1 MQHQKI
7 PLLATLLAV
16 PFLITACLSSDDS
29 SSTSSEGETGQLSLA
44 VTDAPVDE
52 ASAVVVRF
60 THIELKPADGER
72 ITIDY
77 DEPQEID
84 LLALQGPDHAWLF
97 EDEEVPA
104 GRYNWIRLHVEP
116 DETADG
122 PPASNVGT
130 TSYILFENQPNEEYR
145 LAIPSGLQT
154 GLKLV
159 SGFTVP
165 ADGEAS
171 FTVDFDLRKAISKP
185 KGAVWDGMGYYF
197 LRPALRLVDNTEVGH
212 LEGEINADLVD
223 ANNDACTGG
232 NAVYVFDDPEQDPR
246 DIRDEDGDPVTTALV
261 KQTEESAAEGTETWA
276 YRVGFL
282 TAGTYRIAF
291 TCDAEQDDPEE
302 ADDLNFQSEAVVTIE
317 AGETAQQNL

>member
-1 MQHQKI
+1 MQNQKI
-7 PLLATLLAV
+7 PLFTTLLAV

-29 SSTSSEGETGQLSLA
+29 STGGDTGQMSLA
-44 VTDAPVDE
+44 VTDAPVDDAE
-52 ASAVVVRF
+52 RVLVRF
-60 THIELKPADGER
+60 TSVELRPVEGEPVVYEFDDVR
-72 ITIDY
+72 T
-77 DEPQEID
+77 ID
-84 LLALQGPDHAWLF
+84 LLAQQGSDHEWLF
-97 EDEEVPA
+97 EDHEVPA
-104 GRYNWIRLHVEP
+104 GEYEQIRLHLEP
-116 DETADG
+116 GGLSDG
-122 PPASNVGT
+122 PPASVLGT
-130 TSYILFENQPNEEYR
+130 TSTIEFPDR
-145 LAIPSGLQT
+145 TPSPLAVPSGLQT

-159 SGFTVP
+159 SGFVVP

-171 FTVDFDLRKAISKP
+171 LTVDFDLRKAITRP
-185 KGAVWDGMGYYF
+185 KGEPWVANDYYF

-212 LEGEINADLVD
+212 LEGEIDPDLVD

-246 DIRDEDGDPVTTALV
+246 DIRDENGDPVTTALV

-302 ADDLNFQSEAVVTIE
+302 ADDLNFQSEAAVTIE
-317 AGETAQQNL
+317 AGETTQQNL